1 MQKNP
6 DKIHRNDGAYF
17 RNRSSHPA
25 DLDCLK
31 WGTLYVSF
39 YFMWKNHNNEHT
51 KAIICF
57 NRRRNCQFMLTL
69 LKEDEE
75 IPNNLLILQ
84 VYRSH

>member
-17 RNRSSHPA
+17 RNLSSRPA

-31 WGTLYVSF
+31 WGDLYVSYGF
-39 YFMWKNHNNEHT
+39 HVEQS
-51 KAIICF
+51 IVCF
-57 NRRRNCQFMLTL
+57 NRRRNCQFTMTL

-75 IPNNLLILQ
+75 IPNNLFILQ